1 MTIKEKKRYLKQY
14 KQAVDK
20 VNNLSQKIKDIELDS
35 LPNGV
40 SYDKIN
46 VQTSPTNDQMINQ
59 YIRKE
64 DLITALTDAKTQS
77 YKLCTNILKALDT
90 LENDLYYNV
99 LFKRYILLEDWDKI
113 AYDLNYSE
121 PYIYEIQG
129 EALSEIIIPSK
140 S

>member
-20 VNNLSQKIKDIELDS
+20 VNNLKIKILEIELDS
-35 LPNGV
+35 GPDGV

-64 DLITALTDAKTQS
+64 DLLNALSEVQTQS
-77 YKLCTNILKALDT
+77 YTLCKNILEALDT
-90 LENDLYYNV
+90 LESDLYYNV

-121 PYIYEIQG
+121 PYIFELQG
-129 EALSEIIIPSK
+129 EALSEIQIPSF